1 MPAATLALALAAAA
15 ATADPVQAALDGA
28 LAVPGARAELVALRG
43 GAPTGCR
50 VGRAEAPAP
59 LAASGRAAVRLSGA
73 DGAGARCEGW
83 AWAEVRVTAPML
95 ATTRV
100 VREGEALEG
109 AVALAVREV
118 APGRPPFTELPE
130 GAAAARDLPAGAA
143 LHPGSVRAGPRPG
156 EPVVAVVVAGAL
168 RVEQQARALPCRAGR
183 ACALLPSGRR
193 VEGAWHGG
201 RIVVEQP

>member
-1 MPAATLALALAAAA
+1 MAAALALALALAAA
-15 ATADPVQAALDGA
+15 DPVQAALQGA
-28 LAVPGARAELVALRG
+28 LTIPEARAELVALRG
-43 GAPTGCR
+43 GLAPGCR
-50 VGRAEAPAP
+50 LARAEAPAP
-59 LAASGRAAVRLSGA
+59 LAASGRAALRLSGA
-73 DGAGARCEGW
+73 DEAGERCEAW
-83 AWAEVRVTAPML
+83 AWAEVRVSAPTLVTAR
-95 ATTRV
+95 A
-100 VREGEALEG
+100 VREGERLEG
-109 AVALAVREV
+109 AAVLQVREV

-143 LHPGSVRAGPRPG
+143 LFAGSVRAGPRPG
-156 EPVVAVVVAGAL
+156 ETVLAVVVAGAL